1 MASILITGAGSGIG
15 KALVERAVARGD
27 RTIAVVRSQADHD
40 AYPKAPNLKVV
51 RMDVSR
57 SDSVTAGF
65 AEADVWL
72 AGTRLD
78 AVVNC
83 AAVCPLGAVEVQAPE
98 VILDTLN
105 TNAVGS
111 ARVLRA
117 ALPRLRG
124 HNGRIALVTSLW
136 GKVSGPMLS
145 AYCSSKFAIE
155 AIADAARRETEGQGV
170 DIILIEPG
178 VVRTKMV
185 ADQVDG
191 AQAATDALPS
201 EHAAVYGSLYRKY
214 HAMIAKNS
222 GGGVSAD
229 ECAAGIEAAIFARK
243 PRTRYRIGMDSKAV
257 TTLAR
262 LLPDRALDSM
272 FRSLLK

>member
-27 RTIAVVRSQADHD
+27 RTIAVVRSQADYD
-40 AYPKAPNLKVV
+40 AYGAVRNLKVV
-51 RMDVSR
+51 RMDVSQ

-65 AEADVWL
+65 AEAELWL
-72 AGTRLD
+72 AGDHLD

-83 AAVCPLGAVEVQAPE
+83 AAVCPMGAVEVQAPE
-98 VILDTLN
+98 VILETLN

-117 ALPRLRG
+117 ALPLLRG

-185 ADQVDG
+185 ACQVAG
-191 AQAATDALPS
+191 AVAASDALAS
-201 EHAAVYGSLYRKY
+201 EQRAVYGDLYRKY
-214 HAMIAKNS
+214 HAMIEKNS
-222 GGGVSAD
+222 GGGVSAE
-229 ECAAGIEAAIFARK
+229 ECAAGIEAAIFARR
-243 PRTRYRIGMDSKAV
+243 PRTRYRIGMDSKVV

-262 LLPDRALDSM
+262 LLPDRALDAM